1 MRSLLLLALVA
12 LGANA
17 CAQGGAAPPASA
29 GFQRIAEIPR
39 VGPGRW
45 LPVVRPDEQHV
56 SELEPDGSIRSIE
69 HGLRLVRHPEGRVE
83 RAAELLPAGNASAL
97 ELPRRFGGGFV
108 FRIVVEGTTLLYR
121 APTWAGRLTPLVR
134 LPFEAVELVAGFD
147 RLHAVSARTRAV
159 VGIDPAS
166 GSLLPEDPALPRAA
180 AYGGLAFREGWV
192 GVVVAD
198 ILGALVTFDAGQ
210 SYHRGIPTQAPDV
223 SEKNGRILLSLP
235 EGTTELLASGE
246 LRRIEGPE
254 LSSLLDRAAQS
265 TAGEEEPEERLDT
278 SALEPP
284 RGAEPLELAARF
296 GIPDSAES
304 AVVVRDGS
312 LLRVSLVD
320 GRILASVAGVVASG
334 AQCQGVPLGD
344 GIGFVCGEPRGRTT
358 VHALLAGGSLSPVLE
373 LDGPRRVL
381 PSGRGALAVHGGCD
395 ARSVR
400 QEAVCLVRSPGNVR
414 EVEIAGASGTE
425 RVVALR
431 EGGFVLIAPPRGK
444 SEGTITATDSTGRST
459 SRALSLSPASPE
471 TRELLQRGFWLDGMF
486 DAGDGSIGGWVFDG
500 SAFAGVHVKR
510 DGSVVVGRRQDGAER
525 VLVSGRFG
533 LLRLE
538 GAAFET
544 TDGGLIWSDVSAS
557 GVGDDDGGGARGCTP
572 VGCSTG
578 GWIRIGWGASRQNL
592 EWAPPPADAKLE
604 PAPFVTWA
612 LSCAA
617 TGEKDGQ
624 RPVAVAPRRVRTP
637 GLGPPRLPVP
647 RSAQRELESSA
658 FRPFLGVAPPVT
670 AEGDVYFDFG
680 TEDELVQVRGYAWGA
695 RGASWDRSGSWM
707 LRGIDRFSV
716 TRSVWSTAVSRP
728 PWADAAAA
736 AEVFGSDPSHRIVN
750 DWSAMLDPGGEGGIV
765 FLRTGSRTD
774 LVVVE
779 KDRAMVFV
787 RNADAFPMDRPQ
799 GVVKVDGNW
808 YLGAQVGSRSFQIF
822 TVEAG
827 ALSRVASLPRVTDD
841 APARLVRSRRG
852 DALGVWVTGRG
863 QSGTRSGGDT
873 WFVFPV
879 DPRTGV
885 ASAPVVL
892 PRGSTSHAPPP
903 CASDRDGWLLLHEVS
918 SSVAK
923 LDVTNVTDPPAM
935 HHLEARLLA
944 GDGSLCLD
952 ALSAQVDGD
961 PPAEITPTHSA
972 PRSRAAPLA
981 LTDRSTDR
989 RWGFRCTP

>member
-1 MRSLLLLALVA
+1 M
-12 LGANA
+12 
-17 CAQGGAAPPASA
+17 
-29 GFQRIAEIPR
+29 AEIPR

-45 LPVVRPDEQHV
+45 FPVVRPDEHHV
-56 SELEPDGSIRSIE
+56 SELDPDGSIRSIE
-69 HGLRLVRHPEGRVE
+69 HGLRLVRHPDGRME
-83 RAAELLPAGNASAL
+83 RAAELLPAGSASAL

-108 FRIVVEGTTLLYR
+108 FRIVLEGTTQLYR
-121 APTWAGRLTPLVR
+121 APAWTGRATPLVR

-159 VGIDPAS
+159 VGVDPETGAV
-166 GSLLPEDPALPRAA
+166 LPEDPALPRAA

-210 SYHRGIPTQAPDV
+210 SYHRGIPAQAPDV
-223 SEKNGRILLSLP
+223 SERNGRIVLSLP
-235 EGTTELLASGE
+235 EGATELLASGE

-254 LSSLLDRAAQS
+254 LSSLLDRAARS
-265 TAGEEEPEERLDT
+265 AAGEEEPEESLDT

-284 RGAEPLELAARF
+284 RGPEPLELATRF

-304 AVVVRDGS
+304 AVVVRDGA

-320 GRILASVAGVVASG
+320 GRILASTPGEAKAG
-334 AQCQGVPLGD
+334 AQCHGVPLGD
-344 GIGFVCGEPRGRTT
+344 GIGFVCGEAYGRTT
-358 VHALLAGGSLSPVLE
+358 VHALLRNGSLAPVLE

-381 PSGRGALAVHGGCD
+381 PSGRGALAVHGGCGGRA
-395 ARSVR
+395 ARRNS
-400 QEAVCLVRSPGNVR
+400 VCLVRSPGDVR

-425 RVVALR
+425 RVVALG
-431 EGGFVLIAPPRGK
+431 EGGFVTIAPPHGK
-444 SEGTITATDSTGRST
+444 TEGTITEADSGGRRT
-459 SRALSLSPASPE
+459 RRALSLLPMGPE
-471 TRELLQRGFWLDGMF
+471 ARELVQRGFWLDGMF
-486 DAGDGSIGGWVFDG
+486 EAGDGSIGGWIFDG
-500 SAFAGVHVKR
+500 GVFAGVRVKR
-510 DGSVVVGRRQDGAER
+510 DGSVAVGRRQDGAER

-533 LLRLE
+533 LLRLD

-544 TDGGLIWSDVSAS
+544 TDGGMTWADVPAS
-557 GVGDDDGGGARGCTP
+557 SVGDDGGGGARGCTP

-578 GWIRIGWGASRQNL
+578 SWIRVGWGGSRPDL
-592 EWAPPPADAKLE
+592 EWARPPADAKLE

-617 TGEKDGQ
+617 TGEKDGP
-624 RPVAVAPRRVRTP
+624 RPGGAAPPRVRTP
-637 GLGPPRLPVP
+637 VLALPRMPAP
-647 RSAQRELESSA
+647 HRAQRELESSA
-658 FRPFLGVAPPVT
+658 FRPFLGLAPPAT
-670 AEGDVYFDFG
+670 AEADVYFDFG

-695 RGASWDRSGSWM
+695 RGASWDRSGSWV
-707 LRGIDRFSV
+707 LRAIDRFSV
-716 TRSVWSTAVSRP
+716 TRALWSTAVSRP

-750 DWSAMLDPGGEGGIV
+750 DWSALLDPGGEGGIV

-787 RNADAFPMDRPQ
+787 RNADAFPLDRPQ
-799 GVVKVDGNW
+799 GVVKVNGTW

-822 TVEAG
+822 AVEAG
-827 ALSRVASLPRVTDD
+827 ALSRVASLPRVTED

-852 DALGVWVTGRG
+852 DALGVWVMGRG
-863 QSGTRSGGDT
+863 QSGTRGGGDT

-879 DPRTGV
+879 DPGAGV
-885 ASAPVVL
+885 ASPPDVL
-892 PRGSTSHAPPP
+892 PRGSTTRTPPP
-903 CASDRDGWLLLHEVS
+903 CSSDRDGWLLVHEVS

-923 LDVTNVTDPPAM
+923 LDVTNVTDPPET
-935 HHLEARLLA
+935 HRLEARLVA
-944 GDGSLCLD
+944 GEGSLCLD

-961 PPAEITPTHSA
+961 PPAEIVPTHPA
-972 PRSRAAPLA
+972 TRSRSAHLA